1 KACKGDR
8 NTLHKLVEE
17 ISKKVLKLMNKND
30 GGKRPTRGII
40 SRPEIWGDD
49 YLSGNKG
56 CRNQLKESE
65 KLAMHGACIHRLSG
79 TSHDLRD
86 ISGNVAPLPR
96 VNKTKIGK

>member
-1 KACKGDR
+1 M
-8 NTLHKLVEE
+8 NTN
-17 ISKKVLKLMNKND
+17 IA
-30 GGKRPTRGII
+30 GKRPVRGIV

-49 YLSGNKG
+49 YLVGNKG

-65 KLAMHGACIHRLSG
+65 KLATHEACIHRLNG

-96 VNKTKIGK
+96 VNKTQIGK